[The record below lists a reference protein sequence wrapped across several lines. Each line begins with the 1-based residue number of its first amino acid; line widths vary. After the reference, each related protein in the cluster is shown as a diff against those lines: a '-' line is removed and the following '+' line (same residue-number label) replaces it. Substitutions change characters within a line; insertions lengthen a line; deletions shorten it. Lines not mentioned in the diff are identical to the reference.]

1 MKRIALFFLSKTCSR
16 ETTYSQNPRSFT
28 LGRIKERP
36 RSVLSASEAHQ
47 GIVET
52 GNEHARILL
61 EVEWNDKMR
70 IYFTASARQENIEMK
85 LTVPLN
91 KCACTAAIAT
101 EDSALLERCFHPRC
115 PFADAR
121 ITPYFVTSPGRSA
134 HDAVRALT
142 RQRSLAIFES
152 G

>member
-1 MKRIALFFLSKTCSR
+1 
-16 ETTYSQNPRSFT
+16 

-91 KCACTAAIAT
+91 KCACTQQLPPRIQRFWKDASIQ
-101 EDSALLERCFHPRC
+101 DVPLLMP
-115 PFADAR
+115 A
-121 ITPYFVTSPGRSA
+121 
-134 HDAVRALT
+134 
-142 RQRSLAIFES
+142 
-152 G
+152 